1 VEGFLLDGSGW
12 DPGMWDSRG
21 RMIQNVLGHVQG
33 GGAGM
38 AVLRG
43 KCEARLVYWGHGIGW
58 DLFGVYVCMD
68 VYICTVLGVTM
79 V

>member
-1 VEGFLLDGSGW
+1 
-12 DPGMWDSRG
+12 
-21 RMIQNVLGHVQG
+21 MIQNVLGHVQG

-79 V
+79 VYRKIRCGKQAGRRG